1 MSQSAPERLWC
12 DVDQLNLIDPR
23 QERVGDGVEDR
34 PTGDSF
40 NEVAHRFDVTDP
52 ECGDDVDARR
62 GDPIH
67 VAPPCASYLVG
78 APGAG
83 KVVDQHHTGMT
94 GQHGVGIE
102 AMCGIAHQLE
112 PLEHRR
118 GLTPPV
124 GVDGTDH
131 HVGPTVGSPAT
142 LGQHCEGCADASSC
156 SEIHA
161 DDASTHDSVDCGRS
175 AGSIRARTG
184 RVRESSSAPD
194 SSGRWSTAKVSSATA
209 ATAKSHALRLT
220 VRSSRVRATIR
231 PR

>member
-1 MSQSAPERLWC
+1 M
-12 DVDQLNLIDPR
+12 
-23 QERVGDGVEDR
+23 
-34 PTGDSF
+34 
-40 NEVAHRFDVTDP
+40 TDP

-142 LGQHCEGCADASSC
+142 LGQHREGGADARSC

-161 DDASTHDSVDCGRS
+161 DDASTHDSVNCGRS
-175 AGSIRARTG
+175 AGSRRARTG
-184 RVRESSSAPD
+184 SVRESSSAPD